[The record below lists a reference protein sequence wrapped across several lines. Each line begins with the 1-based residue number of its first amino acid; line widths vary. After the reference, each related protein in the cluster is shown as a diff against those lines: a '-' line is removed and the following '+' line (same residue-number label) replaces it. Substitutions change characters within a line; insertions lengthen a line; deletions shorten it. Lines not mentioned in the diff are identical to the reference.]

1 MDYPAV
7 VTVNTTNRHN
17 PGISCNNPLGGG
29 VGGGGQVLGLHV
41 NGPQANC
48 LEVVSSGGGGVVDG
62 LDQLLVAAHHQQ
74 QQQGLAPVAI
84 VKSVVNNP
92 RQLLH
97 TLPVVVPLNPV
108 TGLLHNSGGGGSN
121 NSVPTNNNHSNLN
134 NLMQLTGDHILTPT
148 STAAPT
154 ITTVKIEPS
163 ALGPQPVQLHPAG
176 NPPPQ
181 QHQAAMTNK
190 RNRME
195 V

>member
-1 MDYPAV
+1 MEYPAV

-17 PGISCNNPLGGG
+17 PGINCNNPLGGVG
-29 VGGGGQVLGLHV
+29 GGGGQVVGLHV

-62 LDQLLVAAHHQQ
+62 LDQLLVAAHQQ

-97 TLPVVVPLNPV
+97 TLPVAVPLNPV
-108 TGLLHNSGGGGSN
+108 TGLLHNSGGGSN
-121 NSVPTNNNHSNLN
+121 NSVPTNNNHS

-176 NPPPQ
+176 NPT
-181 QHQAAMTNK
+181 QHQQAAMTNK